1 MITYAFGG
9 RAAEKLI
16 FNELTTGAGN
26 DIERA
31 SQLAR
36 KMVCEWGMSDR
47 LGPLT
52 YGAKEEEIFL
62 GREVTK
68 HRDFSEDTANVID
81 DEVKKIVSSC
91 MKRAEKI
98 LSENIDKL
106 HRLSNALL
114 EREILDGEEID
125 KILRGETLPPL
136 ERKNGNGESSVVAGL
151 TISGAQTVS
160 PGHPSNGTR
169 QENKNI
175 KAKPRAK
182 K

>member
-1 MITYAFGG
+1 
-9 RAAEKLI
+9 
-16 FNELTTGAGN
+16 
-26 DIERA
+26 
-31 SQLAR
+31 
-36 KMVCEWGMSDR
+36 MVCEWGMSEK

-106 HRLSNALL
+106 HSLSNALL

-125 KILRGETLPPL
+125 KVLRGETLPPL
-136 ERKNGNGESSVVAGL
+136 ERKNGNGESVPIAGV
-151 TISGAQTVS
+151 TVS
-160 PGHPSNGTR
+160 GVEAAPAGQPSNGDR
-169 QENKNI
+169 QENKGI
-175 KAKPRAK
+175 KSKPRPK